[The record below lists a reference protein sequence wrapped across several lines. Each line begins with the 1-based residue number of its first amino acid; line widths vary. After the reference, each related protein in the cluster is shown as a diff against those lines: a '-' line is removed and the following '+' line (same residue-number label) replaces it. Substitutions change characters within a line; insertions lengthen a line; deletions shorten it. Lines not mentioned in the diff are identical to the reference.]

1 MKIISQIYIDGQ
13 FVTPHGSEQ
22 YELVN
27 PSNNETIGVVT
38 LGDAED
44 ARAAV
49 AAAKKAFETF
59 AFSTVEERLELL
71 ERLYQAALKRADDL
85 TEAQTQEF
93 GAPVK
98 RSRFATSLAVESFRN
113 AQTFLKTFDFTRK
126 VGTSTVEMVPLGI
139 AALITPWNANAGFIC
154 NKVSTAI
161 AAGCT
166 TVIKPSEM
174 SAIQTQ
180 VVTEFIHAAGL
191 PAGLVNIV
199 NGRGDT
205 VGAEFTSSPDVAKIS
220 FTGSTAV
227 GKSIA
232 RTAADTLKRVTLEL
246 GGKSPNIILDDAD
259 LEKAVPQA
267 LAACFYNGG
276 QACIAGTRL
285 LVPEDRLEAVVALAK
300 RAVEDFPVGNPA
312 DENTLIGPM
321 VSAKQYER
329 VQSLIET
336 GIKEGA
342 RLVTGGLGQPEGL
355 EKGNFVKP
363 TVFADVTNEMT
374 IAREEIF
381 GPVLSILTYRD
392 EADAIRI
399 ANDTNYGLQAY
410 VSSSDPQRAR
420 KVASRLYAGR
430 VAINSPAPNPFA
442 PFGGFKQSGI
452 GREYGTYGLE
462 EYLEPRAVMIDEPQ
476 TGLEAAQ

>member
-1 MKIISQIYIDGQ
+1 MQRIDKVYIGGR
-13 FVTPHGSEQ
+13 FVSPHGTEQ
-22 YELVN
+22 FELID

-38 LGDAED
+38 LGDVED

-49 AAAKKAFETF
+49 AAARKAFETF
-59 AFSTVEERLELL
+59 AFSTIEERLDIL
-71 ERLYQAALKRADDL
+71 ERLYQAARERADDL
-85 TEAQTQEF
+85 TAAQTQEF

-98 RSRFATSLAVESFRN
+98 RSRFATGLAVESFRN
-113 AQTFLKTFDFTRK
+113 AQVFLKEFDFTRK
-126 VGTSTVEMVPLGI
+126 VGHSTVEMVPLGV

-161 AAGCT
+161 AAGCA

-180 VVTEFIHAAGL
+180 IVTEFIHAAGL

-205 VGAEFTSSPDVAKIS
+205 VGAEFTSNPHVAKIS

-227 GKSIA
+227 GKAIA
-232 RTAADTLKRVTLEL
+232 RGAADTLKRVTLEL
-246 GGKSPNIILDDAD
+246 GGKSPNILLDDAD
-259 LEKAVPQA
+259 FEKAVPQA
-267 LAACFYNGG
+267 LGACFYNGG

-285 LVPEDRLEAVVALAK
+285 LVPEARLEEVVAIAE
-300 RAVEDFPVGNPA
+300 RAVKDFPVGDPK
-312 DENTLIGPM
+312 DDRTLIGPM
-321 VSAKQYER
+321 VSTRQYER

-355 EKGNFVKP
+355 EKGNFVKA
-363 TVFADVTNEMT
+363 TVFADVTNDMT
-374 IAREEIF
+374 IARQEIF

-392 EADAIRI
+392 EEDAIRI
-399 ANDTNYGLQAY
+399 ANDTDYGLHAY
-410 VSSSDPQRAR
+410 VSSSNPERAR

-476 TGLEAAQ
+476 AMLETAS